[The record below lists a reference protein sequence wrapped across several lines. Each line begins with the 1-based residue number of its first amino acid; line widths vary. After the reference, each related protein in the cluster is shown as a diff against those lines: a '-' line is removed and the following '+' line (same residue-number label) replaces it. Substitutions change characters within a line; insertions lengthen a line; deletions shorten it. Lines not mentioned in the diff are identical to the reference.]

1 MAYVFLPVFVMTFA
15 AYEHCA
21 IRHTMAYVFLPVVVM
36 TFAANTVPLEMLGEN
51 NGLNRRRRTEEQT
64 KQ

>member
-1 MAYVFLPVFVMTFA
+1 MAYVFVMTFA

-36 TFAANTVPLEMLGEN
+36 TFAANTVPLEMFGEN

-64 KQ
+64 RQ